1 MISYSHDLKLVAAS
15 IVVSMVAAFTG
26 LALTNNI
33 SGLPESRRKALV
45 VMSSFVLG
53 GGIWSM
59 HFVAMLAHQFEIP
72 IYYDLLQTL
81 SSALVAILVVG
92 VALLLLHFSA
102 RTPRIL
108 VLAGLILGLGIL
120 SMHFIGML
128 GVRGAVPVFSVWA
141 KWASCLVAAVM
152 GVAAISVAYGRRS
165 KQNII
170 GGALLMGFSVVI
182 VHYTAMHGTKFLQS
196 DDFVPASA
204 VLASST
210 LAVIVTMASFIIC
223 GAFLLAATTF
233 LTAQP
238 AIIQSQP
245 VAALPAEDSAVANG
259 SPPAPQQKPAESIDI
274 PFERDKKIGYVQ
286 SADVAAIRAD
296 GHYSHLYTRDGVRFC
311 PWAITEAE
319 NRLAASGFH
328 RTHRSYLVNIS
339 AVVEFERRKET
350 GICVFENFPQLSSV
364 PVSRNRVIGLLEVLD
379 PAQDEPV
386 KKMPIKTK
394 G

>member
-1 MISYSHDLKLVAAS
+1 MISYSHDLKLVLAS

-33 SGLPESRRKALV
+33 SRLPENRRKALV

-92 VALLLLHFSA
+92 IALLLLHFSA
-102 RTPRIL
+102 RTPRTL

-128 GVRGAVPVFSVWA
+128 GIRGAVPVFSTSA
-141 KWASCLVAAVM
+141 KWLSCLVAAVM
-152 GVAAISVAYGRRS
+152 GVAAISAAYGRRS

-170 GGALLMGFSVVI
+170 AGSVLMGFSVVI
-182 VHYTAMHGTKFLQS
+182 VHYTAMHGTKFLPGN
-196 DDFVPASA
+196 DFVPASA

-210 LAVIVTMASFIIC
+210 LAVIVTMASFVIC

-233 LTAQP
+233 LTAES
-238 AIIQSQP
+238 AAADLQSGTTASVEDDLVLVDESPSAAELQSP
-245 VAALPAEDSAVANG
+245 V
-259 SPPAPQQKPAESIDI
+259 SIDI
-274 PFERDKKIGYVQ
+274 PFERDKQIGYVQ

-296 GHYSHLYTRDGVRFC
+296 GHYSHLYTRDGIRFC

-319 NRLAASGFH
+319 KRLASGGFH
-328 RTHRSYLVNIS
+328 RTHRSYLVNIK
-339 AVVEFERRKET
+339 AVAGFEKRKET
-350 GICVFENFPQLSSV
+350 GICAFENFPQLTTV

-379 PAQDEPV
+379 PALH
-386 KKMPIKTK
+386 
-394 G
+394 